1 MYHKPSEPKNEH
13 GGFLLGIGLLGQ
25 LDSLRPTD
33 LYQHLKSAHDS
44 TTIGILLGR
53 AASHIGKMDDADSR
67 TMCLHIP
74 ALLP

>member
-1 MYHKPSEPKNEH
+1 M
-13 GGFLLGIGLLGQ
+13 LGIGLLGQ

-53 AASHIGKMDDADSR
+53 AVS
-67 TMCLHIP
+67 
-74 ALLP
+74 